1 MATDPTAAPTII
13 VIKKK
18 KGHGGHHG
26 GAWKVAYAD
35 FVTAMMALF
44 IVLWL
49 LNSSQDVRKA
59 IGGYF
64 QDPTGKGR
72 QVGSGMAGSGDSLQV
87 AKSDMVKIKEKL
99 QQAVK
104 QAVNIEKSREHVQMS
119 VTGEGLRIELI
130 ETAAGLFFD
139 SGNSSPS
146 DTGRELLSTLAEQ
159 LGKLPNRLM
168 IEGHTDAKPFNGAGG
183 YSNWELSADRANA
196 ARRLMEEAGLHAGQ
210 VQQVRGFADQDLRNP
225 KDPDDA
231 SNRRI
236 SVIVKYDLLPPE
248 PEAPAGKGEQ
258 KAGTEKTAEQK
269 GPPVQPAL
277 HAEAQ
282 KPAPENSLPEKP
294 KAGELKKIPA
304 DSAKPAARG

>member
-1 MATDPTAAPTII
+1 MPRSGARKEKAVATNPSVAPTII

-72 QVGSGMAGSGDSLQV
+72 QVGSGMAGTGDALEV
-87 AKSDMVKIKEKL
+87 TKTDMNKIKDKL

-104 QAVNIEKSREHVQMS
+104 QAANIQKSRDHVLMS
-119 VTGEGLRIELI
+119 VTGEGLRIEML
-130 ETAAGLFFD
+130 ETAAGLFFQ
-139 SGNSSPS
+139 SGSSEPS
-146 DTGRELLSTLAEQ
+146 ETGRDLLSTLATE
-159 LGKLPNRLM
+159 LGHLPNRIL
-168 IEGHTDAKPFNGAGG
+168 IEGHTDAKPFNRTAS

-196 ARRLMEEAGLHAGQ
+196 ARRLMEEKGLRPDQ

-225 KDPDDA
+225 KAPGDA

-236 SVIVKYDLLPPE
+236 SIIVKYDMQPVKADE
-248 PEAPAGKGEQ
+248 PE
-258 KAGTEKTAEQK
+258 EK
-269 GPPVQPAL
+269 
-277 HAEAQ
+277 
-282 KPAPENSLPEKP
+282 
-294 KAGELKKIPA
+294 
-304 DSAKPAARG
+304 AKPGEKKQQSTAAKKA